1 MRAEVEVGCAQLAR
15 TEARENALLTSSAAA
30 HPQAQSLPR
39 SVRDFA
45 LQALRAARERL
56 DEDRAAGASY
66 ALTATATES
75 AAGPATAAD
84 SSHHSPR
91 KAALP
96 RQQDGS
102 SSSKAANS
110 GKKKGSTTSP
120 PRRTFTEQIH
130 SGRLVGGAG
139 ATGGSGKAV
148 LLPVFQPQRH
158 LLAGV
163 EGGKPA
169 THCADLSVVLSDA
182 VRRTVVAAACSIR
195 RRRLRADQLRHED
208 AEERFLSR
216 GGSAQTNGI
225 ELARVLLT
233 GTSAKIAAD
242 RATFARRFAKPFAHA
257 TFPESDMRSLLLAAY
272 FLQLHCDEE
281 RAAAARAATKGI
293 NLLHSPT
300 TAARVLH
307 PHLGPQFAE
316 AVACSGQQTTTTNS
330 TIASGGHL
338 TLALRQVLL
347 RAPPGTVPTQAID
360 QWRLG
365 VPIEQLH
372 PGLQSGLPAALFNLP
387 THAPNLHHRTASGG
401 GPMLGASPTTAAAA
415 TTSKSSL
422 SAINLTAFPVVSV
435 AAVRAALEA
444 ANEAVAAEALRRA
457 TREKEMQYSGDGH
470 QNAASAADGRPAL
483 SRHSSMVRGLH
494 ERSASTIS
502 IRGGGVGG
510 GDSDREP
517 SPVRKG
523 TAVAEPSGPVP
534 EYSYKAF
541 NVLPQGLLA
550 FHATMAAAV
559 RFSRDR
565 AAGLG
570 DGGAFVSV
578 PTHASEP
585 CSSSSSAVA
594 PPALAPSS
602 TATSAAL
609 SAIAD
614 DDLSGPTPAGP
625 SDRFFHDEAHSRGVF
640 PSVGLHVS
648 RSVALKQQKLR
659 DERQR
664 QQERDLNAGRLQSAM
679 VRSPFHGSGNN
690 DKYKQKHQLTMRQR
704 AALAAAEADAAAMA
718 EGGDIVLQLQQRQ
731 PHEGEEDIAEG
742 GENCDDEEPRTPGS
756 ARYNGSSNTSSS
768 QTSRLNSRLSSRL
781 SSRMSS
787 SRGPQMMATTTLDA
801 AFHALSRKAAQ
812 SEFVALSSSAAAT
825 AATEDP
831 GVSTAAVALA
841 LSAAQQR
848 APATDYTVALAQRHK
863 EREKAQRHAHA
874 AAILATAAVSSADA
888 TIGANVP
895 PTAAAPAEVRVAS
908 SAPSTA
914 RGVPIAASSTFS
926 SPRRGVGGQASAS
939 TRSKG
944 KNN

>member
-1 MRAEVEVGCAQLAR
+1 
-15 TEARENALLTSSAAA
+15 
-30 HPQAQSLPR
+30 
-39 SVRDFA
+39 
-45 LQALRAARERL
+45 
-56 DEDRAAGASY
+56 
-66 ALTATATES
+66 
-75 AAGPATAAD
+75 
-84 SSHHSPR
+84 
-91 KAALP
+91 LP
-96 RQQDGS
+96 RQQDGGNN
-102 SSSKAANS
+102 SKAANS
-110 GKKKGSTTSP
+110 GKKKGNTTSP

-242 RATFARRFAKPFAHA
+242 RTTFARRFAKPFAHA

-316 AVACSGQQTTTTNS
+316 AVAGSGQQTTTNS
-330 TIASGGHL
+330 TTTCGGHL

-347 RAPPGTVPTQAID
+347 RAPPGTVPTQAIE

-387 THAPNLHHRTASGG
+387 THAPNLHHRKASGG
-401 GPMLGASPTTAAAA
+401 GPALGTSLSTTAA
-415 TTSKSSL
+415 
-422 SAINLTAFPVVSV
+422 SAISKPTLTVANLTAFPVVGV

-444 ANEAVAAEALRRA
+444 ANEAAAAEALRKA
-457 TREKEMQYSGDGH
+457 TREKEMQYSGGGH
-470 QNAASAADGRPAL
+470 HPAASIAADGRPAL
-483 SRHSSMVRGLH
+483 SRHGSMVRGLH

-502 IRGGGVGG
+502 LRGGGAGG
-510 GDSDREP
+510 IDSDRES
-517 SPVRKG
+517 SPVRKS

-541 NVLPQGLLA
+541 HVLPPGLLA

-585 CSSSSSAVA
+585 SSSFPSAAA
-594 PPALAPSS
+594 PAALAPSS

-614 DDLSGPTPAGP
+614 DDLSGPAPAGP

-690 DKYKQKHQLTMRQR
+690 DKHKQKHQLTMRQR

-768 QTSRLNSRLSSRL
+768 QTSRLNSRLSSR
-781 SSRMSS
+781 MGS
-787 SRGPQMMATTTLDA
+787 SRGHQMMATTTLDA

-863 EREKAQRHAHA
+863 EREKAQRYAHA

-895 PTAAAPAEVRVAS
+895 PTAAAPAEVPVAS

-914 RGVPIAASSTFS
+914 RGAPIAASSTLS

-944 KNN
+944 KND